1 MALDT
6 DALRNGIN
14 NAVGGLLD
22 AFDFVPYSVSV
33 GALAISAFLLAGR
46 SLQGLRLDGSTAATV
61 VNLGGG
67 MVSAAVIY
75 ATTSGLL
82 DSDIEQFGLLQVLGP
97 LAAAGLT
104 AFIAASA
111 LTPGESAVAIVADEL
126 GNIAS
131 PQ

>member
-1 MALDT
+1 
-6 DALRNGIN
+6 
-14 NAVGGLLD
+14 
-22 AFDFVPYSVSV
+22 
-33 GALAISAFLLAGR
+33 
-46 SLQGLRLDGSTAATV
+46 

-82 DSDIEQFGLLQVLGP
+82 GSDIEQFGLLQVLGP